1 MIGRIVAHV
10 RGRIGGGLL
19 IVLPLLITI
28 WLLGILFDVIDTR
41 VTPWVLAALRAA
53 GTPGLDQWPA
63 RFAVPLIGV
72 LLTAGLI
79 YFAGLLTG
87 NLLGR
92 RLLAM
97 FESAML
103 RIPLVKGIYGAARQ
117 LLDAVSLTGK
127 RPFSRVVLV
136 EFPKAGTWTVGFVT
150 QERTHS
156 IGGPQGGEPAVSVFV
171 PTAPNPTSGWVLFVP
186 ATALVDLDLSIE
198 QGLKLIVSGGI
209 VSPPDLGALRAR
221 RNLPATAAEGRG

>member
-1 MIGRIVAHV
+1 MIGRAAAHV
-10 RGRIGGGLL
+10 RNRLGSGLL

-28 WLLGILFDVIDTR
+28 WLLSILFNIINAR

-53 GTPGLDQWPA
+53 RTPGLDLWPA
-63 RFAVPLIGV
+63 RALVPLIGV
-72 LLTAGLI
+72 TLTVVFV

-92 RLLAM
+92 RVLAM

-136 EFPKAGTWTVGFVT
+136 EFPRAGIWTVGFVT
-150 QERTHS
+150 QERLHT
-156 IGGPQGGEPAVSVFV
+156 IGGPGGDEGAVPVFV
-171 PTAPNPTSGWVLFVP
+171 PTAPNPTSGWVLFVRE
-186 ATALVDLDLSIE
+186 ADLKDLDLTVE

-209 VSPPDLGALRAR
+209 VSPANLGSHRTGKARA
-221 RNLPATAAEGRG
+221 AASPP